1 MGLNNLLSSF
11 GEFIK
16 GSRWRHHSKCKK
28 VIKQLKARLVIQRKR
43 RNSIIKQLRED
54 ISQLLQIGHHHL
66 ALARVEQLYRDECR
80 LSAYNQLD
88 NFCDC
93 ISMNLRD
100 ISTNSKLSDDVQ
112 EALSS
117 MIFAASR
124 CGELPEL
131 HSLRNLFKQ
140 HFGQAFDRLNVELL
154 PGNMVNSETK
164 QYLTHVTKLKED
176 VKLQIIDEIFSSF
189 KSSSRTKDNNWVE
202 SLNCEIYTSKRT
214 RRNKTVNNN
223 NCNVIS
229 QVEFAGKNEEQLPR
243 VQPQSP
249 HVHPKLPDY
258 DNLVVKFKDL
268 KGENMYKTSTKY
280 QSFSKLMR
288 W

>member
-1 MGLNNLLSSF
+1 
-11 GEFIK
+11 
-16 GSRWRHHSKCKK
+16 
-28 VIKQLKARLVIQRKR
+28 
-43 RNSIIKQLRED
+43 
-54 ISQLLQIGHHHL
+54 
-66 ALARVEQLYRDECR
+66 VEQLYRDECR

-88 NFCDC
+88 NFCDF
-93 ISMNLRD
+93 ISINLLD
-100 ISTNSKLSDDVQ
+100 ISANGKLSDDVQ

-164 QYLTHVTKLKED
+164 QYLTHVTKLKEET
-176 VKLQIIDEIFSSF
+176 KLQIMDENFSSF
-189 KSSSRTKDNNWVE
+189 KSPCGTIDNNSWVE

-223 NCNVIS
+223 NISNVIS
-229 QVEFAGKNEEQLPR
+229 EVEFERCNEVVIGEIEEQLPR

-258 DNLVVKFKDL
+258 DNLVAKFKDL
-268 KGENMYKTSTKY
+268 KGENMYKISTKY
-280 QSFSKLMR
+280 RSFSKLMR

>member
-1 MGLNNLLSSF
+1 MLVKKMKAAPAAKTPFLRVSHDRGLS
-11 GEFIK
+11 
-16 GSRWRHHSKCKK
+16 
-28 VIKQLKARLVIQRKR
+28 LVKYDDRY
-43 RNSIIKQLRED
+43 L
-54 ISQLLQIGHHHL
+54 
-66 ALARVEQLYRDECR
+66 VEQLYRDECR

-93 ISMNLRD
+93 ISTNLRD

-140 HFGQAFDRLNVELL
+140 QFGQSFDRLNVELL

-176 VKLQIIDEIFSSF
+176 IKLQIIDENFSSF
-189 KSSSRTKDNNWVE
+189 KGPSSTIDNNSWVE
-202 SLNCEIYTSKRT
+202 SLNCGIYTSMTTGRK
-214 RRNKTVNNN
+214 KTVNNN
-223 NCNVIS
+223 NISNVIP
-229 QVEFAGKNEEQLPR
+229 QVKFRRCNEAVIGENEEQLPQI
-243 VQPQSP
+243 QPQSP

-258 DNLVVKFKDL
+258 DNLVAKFKDL

-280 QSFSKLMR
+280 RSFSKLMR

>member
-16 GSRWRHHSKCKK
+16 GSRWRYHSKCKK

-54 ISQLLQIGHHHL
+54 ISQLLQIGLHHL

-80 LSAYNQLD
+80 LSAYNQLEI
-88 NFCDC
+88 FCDC

-140 HFGQAFDRLNVELL
+140 QFGQSFDRLNVELL

-189 KSSSRTKDNNWVE
+189 KSSSRTKDNNSWVE

-223 NCNVIS
+223 FNVIS
-229 QVEFAGKNEEQLPR
+229 QVE
-243 VQPQSP
+243 S
-249 HVHPKLPDY
+249 LPDY

-280 QSFSKLMR
+280 RSFSKLMK